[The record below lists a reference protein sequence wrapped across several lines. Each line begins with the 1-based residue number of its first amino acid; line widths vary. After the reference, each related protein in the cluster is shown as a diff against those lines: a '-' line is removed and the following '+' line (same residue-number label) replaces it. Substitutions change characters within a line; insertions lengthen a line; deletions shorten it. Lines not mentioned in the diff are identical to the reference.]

1 MLLLIPLFFAGSWV
15 YATGQLTLA
24 KANGI
29 YATPEEGMEQEI
41 IKGAEKSPVER
52 VEIITAGVNANDGS
66 QPHVWFVRAWIFAD
80 QRPDGRPTE
89 RGYGGGSYFLRVK
102 RVGTRSRRRLS

>member
-1 MLLLIPLFFAGSWV
+1 M
-15 YATGQLTLA
+15 
-24 KANGI
+24 
-29 YATPEEGMEQEI
+29 
-41 IKGAEKSPVER
+41 ER

-102 RVGTRSRRRLS
+102 EGWVHVPEGAFPEFIGWV